1 MEIFKCSL
9 TAQLS
14 SVSSAWNF

>member
-1 MEIFKCSL
+1 MEIFKCLL